1 MSNFDTLIHWQ
12 QCSAEQQ
19 QALLKRPALA
29 ASATISQTVQDVL
42 DQVKQQGD
50 TALRNFSAKFDK
62 ISPQV
67 FAVSEQEIS
76 AAAERVSDELK
87 SAMRTAVGNINAFH
101 QAQIFPGVD
110 IETLPGVRCQQ
121 VTRPVQSVGLY
132 IPGGSA
138 PLFSTVLMLATPAKI
153 AGCRQ
158 VVLCSLRRLPMKYCL
173 PHNSVVLQTCF
184 RSAEPRLSPPWPSVL
199 TLSLKLIKSSARECL
214 GDGSETPGQSASGR
228 RGY

>member
-67 FAVSEQEIS
+67 
-76 AAAERVSDELK
+76 L
-87 SAMRTAVGNINAFH
+87 
-101 QAQIFPGVD
+101 
-110 IETLPGVRCQQ
+110 L
-121 VTRPVQSVGLY
+121 SVN
-132 IPGGSA
+132 
-138 PLFSTVLMLATPAKI
+138 
-153 AGCRQ
+153 R
-158 VVLCSLRRLPMKYCL
+158 
-173 PHNSVVLQTCF
+173 
-184 RSAEPRLSPPWPSVL
+184 RSAQRRSV
-199 TLSLKLIKSSARECL
+199 SVMN
-214 GDGSETPGQSASGR
+214 
-228 RGY
+228 